1 MLNVNAYYSFIQLL
15 KKNNLALNYR
25 CDDTTK
31 SDLVSFSNFLN
42 AQDRKMPKFCGTS
55 VSPVSSDGAF
65 FRVTFRSN
73 HIYDAQG
80 FKAAYTFQRGK
91 SYFKALRRKI

>member
-1 MLNVNAYYSFIQLL
+1 MNIWVLSF
-15 KKNNLALNYR
+15 R

-42 AQDRKMPKFCGTS
+42 AQDRKMPKFCGTK

-91 SYFKALRRKI
+91 RSYRIS